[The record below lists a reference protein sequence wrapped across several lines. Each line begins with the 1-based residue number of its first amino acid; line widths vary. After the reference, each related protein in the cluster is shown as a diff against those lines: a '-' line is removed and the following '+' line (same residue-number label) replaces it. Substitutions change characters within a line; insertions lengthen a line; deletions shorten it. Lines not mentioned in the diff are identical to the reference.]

1 MTLNSTV
8 SEHAIIQ
15 FSNEV
20 HVRMQQSMS
29 RLQPY
34 CEMRQVKGK
43 STAYDGLGTVE
54 LEEITGRHAAVEF
67 SDIEHNRRKLTTVR
81 FGATLPI
88 DKQDVEERLTNPESG
103 YAAALA
109 KAAKRRVDRVVY
121 AAMFA
126 TVKTGEEMGTDLT
139 FANDGGRTVDA
150 TAGLT
155 YEKLLEIHQN
165 FIDDEVGN
173 DEDMEFVM
181 GITGDEHTD
190 LMSELELTSGDY
202 SRQYVVDQGTI
213 QQAAGIKM
221 LKFAAT
227 GAGGANPILTVAS
240 GTRTTFCMAKGAIC
254 LGVLRDWQ
262 FKVQERTDLV
272 DTYQVQILGRL
283 GAVRVEGKMIQKV
296 TTTD

>member
-20 HVRMQQSMS
+20 HVRMQQSQS
-29 RLQPY
+29 RLQPFV
-34 CEMRQVKGK
+34 EMRQVKGK
-43 STAYDGLGTVE
+43 ATALDGLGTVE

-67 SDIEHNRRKLTTVR
+67 SDIEHYRRKLTTTR
-81 FGATLPI
+81 FGAVLPI

-109 KAAKRRVDRVVY
+109 KAAKRRMDRVVY

-126 TVKTGEEMGTDLT
+126 TVTTGEDFDSSVT
-139 FANDGGRTVDA
+139 FANDGGRTVDM
-150 TAGLT
+150 TAGVT
-155 YEKLLEIHQN
+155 YEKLLEVQQN

-173 DEDMEFVM
+173 DEDTEFVM

-190 LMSELELTSGDY
+190 LMTELELTSGDY
-202 SRQYVVDQGTI
+202 SRQYVVDQGTV
-213 QQAAGIKM
+213 QRACGIKM
-221 LKFAAT
+221 VKFAAN
-227 GAGGANPILTVAS
+227 GAGGANPILTVSA

-254 LGVLRDWQ
+254 VGVLRDWT
-262 FKVQERTDLV
+262 FEVQNRPDLH
-272 DTYQVQILGRL
+272 DTYQVKVTGRL
-283 GAVRVEGKMIQKV
+283 GAVRIEGKMIQKV